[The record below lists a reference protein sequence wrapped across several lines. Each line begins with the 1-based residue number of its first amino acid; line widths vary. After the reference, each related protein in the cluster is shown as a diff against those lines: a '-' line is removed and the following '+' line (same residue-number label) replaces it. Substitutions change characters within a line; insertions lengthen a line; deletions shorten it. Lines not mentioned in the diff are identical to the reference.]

1 MEQKLEL
8 RKTYLGTVRK
18 KMFFLFVCFD
28 LQKSLPGREALD
40 LGRKRCY
47 ETA

>member
-18 KMFFLFVCFD
+18 KMCFFLFCFD

-40 LGRKRCY
+40 LGRKKYY